1 MDRVRNWRYGERDVG
16 REACGEL
23 GGKMTDQVQA
33 QSREWTR
40 QEVEATLRTVLVD
53 SLGVQ
58 ESEVE
63 PSSSIIRDLGAE
75 SIDFLD
81 LGFKI
86 QQTFEVDFQAS
97 EIRNRVLAWGA
108 LILPT
113 LAEVLEAQ
121 YGVKVAYE
129 SLVPL
134 EGGGITKILEHVR
147 SSQGPALEAD
157 AVTRVGRELLHRLNK
172 EFATMGL
179 VVKEADEQDLLAI
192 MKSDLSSRR
201 VIERLMDLLTVEVL
215 VNLVCANLGTRLRA
229 A

>member
-1 MDRVRNWRYGERDVG
+1 
-16 REACGEL
+16 
-23 GGKMTDQVQA
+23 MTDQGQA

-40 QEVEATLRTVLVD
+40 EEVEATLRTVLVD

-63 PSSSIIRDLGAE
+63 SSSSIIRDLGAE

-86 QQTFEVDFQAS
+86 QQTFDVNFQAS
-97 EIRNRVLAWGA
+97 EIRNRILAWGA

-113 LAEVLEAQ
+113 LAGVLEAQ
-121 YGVKVAYE
+121 YGAKLAYE

-134 EGGGITKILEHVR
+134 EGGGLTKVLEHVH
-147 SSQGPALEAD
+147 SSHGTALEAD
-157 AVTRVGRELLHRLNK
+157 AVARVGRELLHRLNK

-179 VVKEADEQDLLAI
+179 TVKDADEQDLLEI